1 MTTKSTDNLSKR
13 QREYLKALNKI
24 QNSYPVTRDEANS
37 YAIKCFRLFGDFSQE
52 HLQVVLKELNAKMAG
67 ISEDK
72 K

>member
-24 QNSYPVTRDEANS
+24 RNSYPVTPDEAEF
-37 YAIKCFRLFGDFSQE
+37 YVTKCLMLFGDLSPE
-52 HLQVVLKELNAKMAG
+52 HLQTVLKDLNAKMAG